1 MKKVGVVVVT
11 YNRLTLLKEV
21 IESLRNQT
29 FTDMQIVIVNNGSD
43 DGTKEWIETQTDII
57 MITQKNL
64 GCAGGFFTGIK
75 YAIENGC
82 NYCWLMDDD
91 VICYPTAL
99 EELMNAFQQIDSN
112 VGFLCSK
119 VIGIDGYSPMNVPQV
134 DTRPTK
140 NGYPNWYDK
149 IENQMIKVRTATFV
163 SLFIPAIRIKELGL
177 PYKEFFIWGDDTE
190 YTERISNKYDSYIAT
205 KSIVIHKRE
214 QQMPLSFYAE
224 TNQVRLKLFFYRIR
238 NSSYIYNKHAT
249 FFQKSKRTCSFIP
262 IFFKLLLKLD
272 FKRASII
279 FKSRI
284 SLLTFSP
291 KIQYPNLE

>member
-11 YNRLTLLKEV
+11 YNRLALLKEV
-21 IESLRNQT
+21 IKSLRNQT

-43 DGTKEWIETQTDII
+43 DGTKEWLETQTDITV
-57 MITQKNL
+57 ITQKNL
-64 GCAGGFFTGIK
+64 GSAGGFFTGTK
-75 YAIENGC
+75 YVVERGYE
-82 NYCWLMDDD
+82 YCWLMDDD

-99 EELMNAFQQIDSN
+99 EELMNAFQIDSN
-112 VGFLCSK
+112 IGFVCSK

-134 DTRPTK
+134 DIRPTK

-177 PYKEFFIWGDDTE
+177 PYKEFFIWGDDSE
-190 YTERISNKYDSYIAT
+190 YTERISTKYDSYIAT
-205 KSIVIHKRE
+205 KSVVIHKRE
-214 QQMPLSFYAE
+214 QQMTLSFYTE
-224 TNQVRLKLFFYRIR
+224 TNQVRLNLFFYMLR
-238 NSSYIYNKHAT
+238 NSSYIYNKNAT
-249 FFQKSKRTCSFIP
+249 FLQKSKQTCFFIL
-262 IFFKLLLKLD
+262 IFFRLLLKLD
-272 FKRASII
+272 FKRAFII

-291 KIQYPNLE
+291 KIQYPNPE